1 MPARIILPCLIV
13 SIILLAS
20 CGSKETERLRTE
32 NDSLRNELDT
42 RHAMVGIMRDVKGL
56 IDSIDASR
64 HVLRADLGEGM
75 TYDNFSSRL
84 KNINEYVKK
93 TQDKIKTVEKELR
106 SSNRK
111 VEAYLM
117 MMDALKSELQI
128 RIQEVASLEEAVDQY
143 KAENKGLLQTVKLQ
157 QVEMTEL
164 QSKIDAKQQELTLLE
179 AKVKEMVGTFK
190 MSEAD
195 AYYARA
201 KAVEEAAN
209 RTRLAPRKKKE
220 TYKEALELYKKS
232 LSLGKQEA
240 KSNIAQLEKKI
251 K

>member
-1 MPARIILPCLIV
+1 MPARILFPCLLLFV
-13 SIILLAS
+13 LILAA
-20 CGSKETERLRTE
+20 CGSKETERLRSE

-42 RHAMVGIMRDVKGL
+42 RHTMVGVMRDVKGL

-84 KNINEYVKK
+84 KNINDYVKK
-93 TQDKIKTVEKELR
+93 TQDKLKTVEKALK

-128 RIQEVASLEEAVDQY
+128 RVQEVASLEASVEQY

-164 QSKIDAKQQELTLLE
+164 QTKIDAKQQELNLLE

-201 KAVEEAAN
+201 KAVEEVAN
-209 RTRLAPRKKKE
+209 KTRLAPRKKKE

-240 KSNIAQLEKKI
+240 KRNISELEKKI